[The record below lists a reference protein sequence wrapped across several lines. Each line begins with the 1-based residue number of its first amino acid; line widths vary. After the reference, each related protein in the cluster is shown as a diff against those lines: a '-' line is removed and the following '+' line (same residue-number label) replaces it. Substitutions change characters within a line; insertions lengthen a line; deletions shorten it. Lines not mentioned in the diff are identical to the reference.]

1 MERIKGFAQD
11 VRLDGELLCLRVTQT
26 DHLPDVVRCLVESGV
41 EVFSVIPQR
50 VSLEELFL
58 QMMGPDTGL

>member
-1 MERIKGFAQD
+1 MLKGFTHD
-11 VRLDGELLCLRVTQT
+11 VRLEGELLCLRVTQT
-26 DHLPDVVRCLVESGV
+26 DHLPQVVRCLVENGV

>member
-1 MERIKGFAQD
+1 
-11 VRLDGELLCLRVTQT
+11 VTQME
-26 DHLPDVVRCLVESGV
+26 DLPDVVRCLVENGV
-41 EVFSVIPQR
+41 EVFSVVPQR